1 MTERA
6 SRRSRVVRSAIH
18 AELSDERRFYSPID
32 RSRLRCVSLSLPPS
46 LSLSLSL
53 SLRAS
58 PASISPRVYER
69 FLGAA
74 SWDFGP

>member
-1 MTERA
+1 MSVA
-6 SRRSRVVRSAIH
+6 FIRRLTDPACDV
-18 AELSDERRFYSPID
+18 SP
-32 RSRLRCVSLSLPPS
+32 SLSLPLS

>member
-53 SLRAS
+53 SLFVQVPLLFRRAFTS
-58 PASISPRVYER
+58 A
-69 FLGAA
+69 F
-74 SWDFGP
+74 